1 MLEDLID
8 PKLDFAPASFALFPA
23 LFEGRAIATMQTIEP
38 LQS

>member
-8 PKLDFAPASFALFPA
+8 PKLCFAPVSFVLFAA